1 MSNLKAL
8 LQVLVFFSLLQL
20 GRVAA
25 SWRLDERRKVM
36 EVISALKEPK
46 CPAIV
51 VVLDTSA
58 QPDDA
63 DANDFLV
70 DMLVKDYPH
79 PLTLLET
86 SSSGSLDVRPK
97 SEPVCS
103 NVVIVSDQPRKLQ
116 SLYRQVKDL
125 YYVHTALVVLTQGT
139 TREIDAVVVDA
150 KNENLFAVLE
160 RPGRM
165 VEIRFWTVDD
175 VVHSI
180 VLKPRQTVNRND
192 LLLNFKGKLKGRKLK
207 VAAIDSRPAAII
219 DDQTS
224 AITGVEPALVQLMSQ
239 HLGFTYDYVQA
250 LPNEMWG
257 DVVTLDNGTLILT
270 GLLGILGRKEADM
283 AVGNFYLLLKRKE
296 FIDYSTIYKFSYESF
311 LVPAPKPYPKWT
323 ALFYPFTVAT
333 WTATIVS
340 TVTITVMLRFVAGW
354 QQSISSSREN
364 YVFASLPFCC
374 LYVIGNLMN
383 VQVQPQTINSN
394 ANRIFLIWWLF
405 GTLILT
411 TGYRSGLISHMT
423 FPFTPPPIDTFQQ
436 LVDSPL
442 KKTSFGD
449 FMKENLLNATS
460 ETERILGE
468 EIIAS

>member
-1 MSNLKAL
+1 MDMSNLKAL

-51 VVLDTSA
+51 VVLDTYA

-175 VVHSI
+175 VVHS
-180 VLKPRQTVNRND
+180 NR
-192 LLLNFKGKLKGRKLK
+192 
-207 VAAIDSRPAAII
+207 VE
-219 DDQTS
+219 TS
-224 AITGVEPALVQLMSQ
+224 S
-239 HLGFTYDYVQA
+239 D
-250 LPNEMWG
+250 
-257 DVVTLDNGTLILT
+257 
-270 GLLGILGRKEADM
+270 
-283 AVGNFYLLLKRKE
+283 
-296 FIDYSTIYKFSYESF
+296 
-311 LVPAPKPYPKWT
+311 
-323 ALFYPFTVAT
+323 
-333 WTATIVS
+333 
-340 TVTITVMLRFVAGW
+340 
-354 QQSISSSREN
+354 
-364 YVFASLPFCC
+364 C
-374 LYVIGNLMN
+374 
-383 VQVQPQTINSN
+383 
-394 ANRIFLIWWLF
+394 
-405 GTLILT
+405 
-411 TGYRSGLISHMT
+411 
-423 FPFTPPPIDTFQQ
+423 
-436 LVDSPL
+436 
-442 KKTSFGD
+442 
-449 FMKENLLNATS
+449 
-460 ETERILGE
+460 
-468 EIIAS
+468 